1 MRYNAEDMNENTRV
15 PIHSVCRRWHISKQV
30 SKYLI
35 SGATVNVVELSLLY
49 IFTEYLGIW
58 YLFSSVLAFLFAF
71 CLSFSLQKFWTFQ
84 DKKTEDMHKQASL
97 YLFISVCNLGIN
109 VVALYLLV
117 QVAGLWYMFA
127 QVLINGAI
135 AIWSFVLYKFVIF
148 KFPTSCAS

>member
-1 MRYNAEDMNENTRV
+1 MQSMNEDM
-15 PIHSVCRRWHISKQV
+15 PALMPAAGWHIPKQV
-30 SKYLI
+30 FKYLV
-35 SGATVNVVELSLLY
+35 SGGTVAIFELSLLY
-49 IFTEYLGIW
+49 VFTEYLRVW
-58 YLFSSVLAFLFAF
+58 YLFSAVLAFLFAF